1 MAVSLRAI
9 TDKDTDNI
17 LKWRNTDFVRNNF
30 FYRETL
36 TKETHNNWLLRVNAG
51 EIAQFIIEA
60 DGVDIGST
68 FLRDIDKV
76 AKKAEF
82 GIFIGERRAHGKG
95 YGTKACKLI
104 CEYGFSELG
113 LNKISLRVFEKNEGA
128 IKSYKKAGF
137 KVEGIFIDD
146 AFLDGEYINT
156 VFMAIFKED
165 I

>member
-9 TDKDTDNI
+9 DDRDTENI
-17 LKWRNTDFVRNNF
+17 IRWRNSDFVQRNF
-30 FYRETL
+30 FYRENL
-36 TKETHNNWLLRVNAG
+36 TEEVHKNWLLKVLSG
-51 EIAQFIIEA
+51 EVAQFIIEA
-60 DGVDIGST
+60 DGCDIGST
-68 FLRDIDKV
+68 FLRDIDKI

-82 GIFIGERRAHGKG
+82 GIFIGERLGQGKG
-95 YGTKACKLI
+95 YGTEACKLI
-104 CEYGFSELG
+104 CEYGFEKLM
-113 LNKISLRVFEKNEGA
+113 LNKIYLRVFESNIGA

-137 KVEGIFIDD
+137 KIEGIFRDD